1 MSMPPTDH
9 CRAAV
14 VMTEDVLKQARILIL
29 DDDVA
34 TLCLLKSVLQR
45 FGFTNVR
52 AIDHPEKFA
61 ASFDT
66 FQPDVVVT
74 DLIMPQMDGFAVIE
88 FIRGILPPGAWLPV
102 LVCTAND
109 SAQSRRRALA
119 AGATDILVKP
129 IDPSELLMRLRH
141 VVRTRFLHNTLSDQN
156 TALEGIVTARTS
168 ELESALAELR
178 ESQRTVLQQERF
190 RAFGEMA
197 SGIVHDFN
205 NALMTVIGYSE
216 LMLARPESL
225 TDIDQVKDYLG
236 AINTAGHDASH
247 IVSRLREFYRPR
259 EKGEVFT
266 AVDVKKMVEQ
276 AVKLTQP
283 KWRTVAQNLGRN
295 IEINFELETT
305 PPVLGNETDL
315 REVMTNLI
323 FNAVD
328 AMPKGGKITIR
339 SRVDRRHVQ
348 LEVSDSGVGMTS
360 DVRQRCLEPFFTT
373 KGENGTGLGLSMV
386 FGVIKRHDGMLDI
399 ESTVGKGTT
408 IIVKLPV
415 CDDLGTVTVDA
426 EAGPMRSLNVLVVD
440 DDPSA
445 RDVLAKY
452 LTADGHCAV
461 TVGNGAQAV
470 RTFQQQKFDLLMT
483 DQGMPGMNGLQ
494 LARYVRQ
501 LRANQP
507 IILLT
512 GISFDVENLPTEV
525 DKVIPKPIT
534 PDRLRAALSEVIRV

>member
-1 MSMPPTDH
+1 M
-9 CRAAV
+9 
-14 VMTEDVLKQARILIL
+14 RI
-29 DDDVA
+29 
-34 TLCLLKSVLQR
+34 
-45 FGFTNVR
+45 
-52 AIDHPEKFA
+52 
-61 ASFDT
+61 
-66 FQPDVVVT
+66 
-74 DLIMPQMDGFAVIE
+74 
-88 FIRGILPPGAWLPV
+88 
-102 LVCTAND
+102 
-109 SAQSRRRALA
+109 
-119 AGATDILVKP
+119 
-129 IDPSELLMRLRH
+129 RH
-141 VVRTRFLHNTLSDQN
+141 VVRTRFLHNTLAEQN

-168 ELESALAELR
+168 ELEDALAELR

-197 SGIVHDFN
+197 RGIVHDFN

-225 TDIDQVKDYLG
+225 GDIDQVKDYLG

-266 AVDVKKMVEQ
+266 AVDVNKMVEQ

-283 KWRTVAQNLGRN
+283 KWRTVSQNLGRN
-295 IEINFELETT
+295 IEIKVQLEST

-328 AMPKGGKITIR
+328 AMPKGGTITIR
-339 SRVDRRHVQ
+339 SRVDRRQVQ
-348 LEVSDSGVGMTS
+348 LEVADSGVGMTPE
-360 DVRQRCLEPFFTT
+360 VRQRCLEPFFTT
-373 KGENGTGLGLSMV
+373 KGESGTGLGLSMV

-399 ESTVGKGTT
+399 ESTSGKGTT
-408 IIVKLPV
+408 MIIRLPI

-445 RDVLAKY
+445 REILAKY
-452 LTADGHCAV
+452 LIADGHCAR

-470 RTFQQQKFDLLMT
+470 RVFQQEKFDLLMT

-512 GISFDVENLPTEV
+512 GFSFDVDNLPTEV
-525 DKVIPKPIT
+525 DKIIPKPIT
-534 PDRLRAALSEVIRV
+534 PDRLRAALSEVVRI